1 MAGPPITIT
10 CECGARHDLAYGER
24 WTCEQC
30 GRSYDSNRIPA
41 EEYDQI
47 RKLQL
52 RYRVLPVA
60 VGLVVLALAML
71 FTLTGNVF
79 SVFFL
84 LPVGPDRVVRLPAP
98 GPPQALPRGD
108 REAPALGPAG
118 GVGGDPGW

>member
-24 WTCEQC
+24 WTCDQC
-30 GRSYDSNRIPA
+30 ARSYDSSRIPA

-52 RYRVLPVA
+52 RYRVLPVT

-84 LPVGPDRVVRLPAP
+84 LPVGLIVWFVFLRPVHRKRYRA
-98 GPPQALPRGD
+98 AIANLPRWD
-108 REAPALGPAG
+108 LRA
-118 GVGGDPGW
+118 D